1 MLLFWSWLIVLA
13 MWKRSALWC
22 FKRTWQGLE
31 NRLCLCV
38 TLQQWFL
45 FHAHISPVWLPSA
58 QHQPPVHR
66 LSCIYVVI
74 ITKRDLDQIVCFIYK
89 ECLLRSGSQSVTGH
103 SNRLKTQNVGTRFRI
118 IVSKQN
124 QRKKQKP
131 EFSELAGTF
140 WQRPTGLFCSRLSH
154 SVRLSPAARRALP
167 ATQTV
172 RESMTSPLYHP
183 QDTLKA
189 HSSAGSNARCR
200 WKQRDPSY
208 YSLPF

>member
-13 MWKRSALWC
+13 MWKRSAVWC
-22 FKRTWQGLE
+22 FKRTWQGLQ

-45 FHAHISPVWLPSA
+45 FHAHISLVWLPSA

-74 ITKRDLDQIVCFIYK
+74 ITKRDLDQIVCLIYK
-89 ECLLRSGSQSVTGH
+89 EYLLRSGSQNVAGH
-103 SNRLKTQNVGTRFRI
+103 SNRWKTRNVGTRFRI

-131 EFSELAGTF
+131 EFLEQAGTF
-140 WQRPTGLFCSRLSH
+140 WQHPTGLFCSWLSH
-154 SVRLSPAARRALP
+154 SVWLSSSTPGSASYTNSEREHDITPLSSTRY
-167 ATQTV
+167 TQGSEFS
-172 RESMTSPLYHP
+172 RFKCSMQMEAKRSFIL
-183 QDTLKA
+183 
-189 HSSAGSNARCR
+189 
-200 WKQRDPSY
+200 
-208 YSLPF
+208 

>member
-1 MLLFWSWLIVLA
+1 MRDITAVISFPCTHQSSL
-13 MWKRSALWC
+13 
-22 FKRTWQGLE
+22 
-31 NRLCLCV
+31 V
-38 TLQQWFL
+38 T
-45 FHAHISPVWLPSA
+45 ISPASA
-58 QHQPPVHR
+58 TCAQALLYLHCDNHKAGSRPDCVFYLQRVPP
-66 LSCIYVVI
+66 
-74 ITKRDLDQIVCFIYK
+74 
-89 ECLLRSGSQSVTGH
+89 RSGSQSVTGH
-103 SNRLKTQNVGTRFRI
+103 SNRLKTRTVGTRFRI

-131 EFSELAGTF
+131 EFLEQAGTF